1 MNKIEAIKALTNK
14 DNKKALWNFEFDK
27 KVLGRK
33 TKLGGL
39 GPKAVTIK
47 LEPSKAFEHLDIKCF
62 LNWDS
67 FEEWT
72 SEEKELV
79 ESLLNQL

>member
-1 MNKIEAIKALTNK
+1 MDKKDIIAKLTNK
-14 DNKKALWNFEFDK
+14 ENKKSLWNFVFNK

-33 TKLGGL
+33 THLGGL

-47 LEPSKAFEHLDIKCF
+47 LEPSKAYEHLDIKAF

-67 FEEWT
+67 YDEWT
-72 SEEKELV
+72 KDEKELV